1 LVNTGAPWPDL
12 DEAESRVLAMQTKLH
27 QWAKADPGRRFDDLF
42 NLVYDPAFLVV
53 AWARVRG
60 NKGART
66 AGVDGVAPRSIVLG
80 AEAPLDGLRDDLKA
94 GRFVPQQVRE
104 KTIPKASGKVRS
116 LGIPTATDRVVQASL
131 KLVLEP
137 IFEADFKPCSYGFR
151 PKRRAQ
157 DAIAEIHFLASPT
170 RNYEWVF
177 EADIKACFD
186 EIDHTALM
194 GRVRHRIGDKRVLGL
209 VKAFLRAGVL
219 TEDGRNRET
228 ITGTPQGG
236 ILSPLLA
243 NIALS
248 ILDEHFTAKWEALG
262 PEWTRAK
269 HRRAGGPVM
278 KIIRYAD
285 DFVVMIH
292 GTRDDAEALWDEVGS
307 VLAPMG
313 LRLSETKTRV
323 CHIDEGFDFLGWR
336 IQRRTWRGR
345 TGKTAI
351 YTHPS
356 KKALASIIDKVRSL
370 TRRAKHRT
378 LADLLRRLNPTLRGW
393 CNYFRHGVSSRTF
406 GYVDH
411 YAFWRIVGW
420 LRKRHIG
427 LNKHT
432 LVRRYL
438 PGWRISDGGIEMFRP
453 EAVAIERYRYRGTK
467 IPTPWTSVTTG
478 SPAPA
483 A

>member
-1 LVNTGAPWPDL
+1 VNIGDPWPDL
-12 DEAESRVLAMQTKLH
+12 YEAESRVLVMQTKLH
-27 QWAKADPGRRFDDLF
+27 QWAMADPGRRFEDLA

-66 AGVDGVAPRSIVLG
+66 AGVDGVAPRSIVFGAGGLLG
-80 AEAPLDGLRDDLKA
+80 GLRDDLKA
-94 GRFVPQQVRE
+94 GRFVPQRVRE
-104 KTIPKASGKVRS
+104 KAIPKGNGKIRS
-116 LGIPTATDRVVQASL
+116 LGIPTTADRVVQASL

-137 IFEADFKPCSYGFR
+137 IFETDFKPCSYGFR
-151 PKRRAQ
+151 PRRRAQ
-157 DAIAEIHFLASPT
+157 DAIAEIHYLGSRT
-170 RNYEWVF
+170 YEWVF

-194 GRVRHRIGDKRVLGL
+194 GRVRHRIGDKRVLGW
-209 VKAFLRAGVL
+209 VKAFLRAGIL
-219 TEDGRNRET
+219 TEEGLNRET
-228 ITGTPQGG
+228 TTGTPQGG

-248 ILDEHFTAKWEALG
+248 VLDEHFAAKWAALG
-262 PEWTRAK
+262 PYWTRAK
-269 HRRAGGPVM
+269 HRRAGVPAM
-278 KIIRYAD
+278 RLIRYAD
-285 DFVVMIH
+285 DFVVMVA
-292 GTRDDAEALWDEVGS
+292 GTRDDTEALWGEVAA

-313 LRLSETKTRV
+313 LRLSEEKTRV

-336 IQRRTWRGR
+336 IQRRAWRGR
-345 TGKTAI
+345 TGKRAV
-351 YTHPS
+351 YTYPS
-356 KKALASIIDKVRSL
+356 KKSLLSVTAKVRSL

-406 GYVDH
+406 NYVDH
-411 YAFWRIVGW
+411 FAFWRIVGW
-420 LRKRHIG
+420 VRKRHPG
-427 LNKHT
+427 LNMHA

-453 EAVAIERYRYRGTK
+453 SKIAIERYRYRGTK
-467 IPTPWTSVTTG
+467 IPTPWSSATTTG

-483 A
+483 T